1 MPPSSRRRRIA
12 TWLALA
18 GSLALGLGFGV
29 IRATAPSDGA
39 RVDFYGNGWSSAGIA
54 IAPIDAPA
62 AGLDAGD
69 SVTAVAGRPIETWLS
84 AAVSPWQANVERPA
98 AGTPIDYQ
106 VVRDDVARTVPIRWT
121 PASVGGTLLEGWAVV
136 VFSLAFAGVA
146 AFVFARRP
154 EEPAARALMIA
165 AGAAAG
171 SSVPWFL
178 GITTSDVVGGWPFLL
193 YAIIT
198 GPLYMLLWPA
208 GVHLALVF
216 PTAAPIVRRRP
227 WVIPAV
233 YGAALLAYGLA
244 LTIARV
250 ATPTTLEWVGAW
262 PLVQVSIVVPLLTVA
277 LFLFVRSYRRV
288 LDAGERAR
296 LRWATLGGVASG
308 VLGLTGFMLPVLV
321 LRQTLVPAS
330 WIGLAALPLPLGIAI
345 GILRD
350 RLFDIDVVV
359 RRTLVYGGLSVG
371 VVVSYLAMVSLVGV
385 VLGGQTGYGASL
397 FATGVAALV
406 ALPLRDVLQRA
417 VTRLLYGERDQPVL
431 AIRRLGQRLELAT
444 DPIRAFPAI
453 VDTVADSLRLP
464 YVVLEV
470 IDEAGRPAV
479 AAERGRPSGESVVL
493 DLGNGTEIVGRLLL
507 GVRAGERGFRADE
520 LRLLEDLAR
529 QAGAA
534 IHALRLRD
542 DLARSRERLVLAR
555 EEERRR
561 LRRDL
566 HDGLGPSLASIGLR
580 AEAATATMATDPA
593 QARRL
598 LDELGAEVQT
608 TLADIRRLVD
618 GLRPPALD
626 ELGLVGAI
634 RAQAVR
640 LAGDGTSSAVEITV
654 VAAPLPLPDLPAAVE
669 VAAYRIV
676 AEALT
681 NATRHAEAQTCRVRL
696 VAGDELTIEVVDDGR
711 GLPRGV
717 IHGTGLE
724 SMHARAAELGG
735 TVRIERRRGGGTRVL
750 ARLPIGGRAT
760 TATVPVDGVPG
771 PALPS

>member
-1 MPPSSRRRRIA
+1 MPRTGQVRRTA

-18 GSLALGLGFGV
+18 GSLGLGVWFV
-29 IRATAPSDGA
+29 AIRATAPSDGA
-39 RVDFYGNGWSSAGIA
+39 RVDFYGNGWSRTGIA

-62 AGLDAGD
+62 AGLAAGD
-69 SVTAVAGRPIETWLS
+69 SVTSVAARPIESWLS
-84 AAVSPWQANVERPA
+84 GAVSPWPANVERPA
-98 AGTPIDYQ
+98 ADTPIEYRI
-106 VVRDDVARTVPIRWT
+106 VRGGVASTVTVRWT
-121 PASVGGTLLEGWAVV
+121 PASVGGTLLEGWPVV
-136 VFSLAFAGVA
+136 LFSLAFAGVA

-178 GITTSDVVGGWPFLL
+178 GITVSDVVGGWPFLL

-208 GVHLALVF
+208 SVHLALVF
-216 PTAAPIVRRRP
+216 PAPAPLLRRRP

-233 YGAALLAYGLA
+233 YGATLLAFGLA
-244 LTIARV
+244 LTVARV
-250 ATPTTLEWVGAW
+250 ASPTTLEWVGAW
-262 PLVQVSIVVPLLTVA
+262 PLVQVSIVVPLLSAA
-277 LFLFVRSYRRV
+277 LFLFVRRYRRV
-288 LDAGERAR
+288 RDASERTR

-308 VLGLTGFMLPVLV
+308 VLGLAGFMLPVLA

-371 VVVSYLAMVSLVGV
+371 VVASYLAVVSVVGV

-444 DPIRAFPAI
+444 DPVRAFPAI

-464 YVVLEV
+464 YVALEV

-479 AAERGRPSGESVVL
+479 AAERGRPSGESVAL

-520 LRLLEDLAR
+520 LRLLEDLGR

-566 HDGLGPSLASIGLR
+566 HDGLGPSLAAIGLR
-580 AEAATATMATDPA
+580 AEAAGATLAHDPA
-593 QARRL
+593 EAQRL
-598 LDELGAEVQT
+598 LSELGTDVQA
-608 TLADIRRLVD
+608 TLADVRRLVE

-634 RAQAVR
+634 RAQAAR
-640 LAGDGTSSAVEITV
+640 LAGDGTSSAIEITV
-654 VAAPLPLPDLPAAVE
+654 VAEPLPLPELPAAVE

-681 NATRHAEAQTCRVRL
+681 NAVRHAGARTCRVRL
-696 VAGDELTIEVVDDGR
+696 EAADDLAVEVVDDGR

-717 IHGTGLE
+717 THGAGLE
-724 SMHARAAELGG
+724 SIHARAAELGG
-735 TVRIERRRGGGTRVL
+735 TVRVERRRGGGTRVL
-750 ARLPIGGRAT
+750 ARLPIGGRAA
-760 TATVPVDGVPG
+760 TATVPADGLPGSVP
-771 PALPS
+771 P